1 MRFIIEEGS
10 LQRYAKNTAFNERY
24 EIVINNN
31 NNNNLT
37 LVVKQR

>member
-24 EIVINNN
+24 DIIN

>member
-24 EIVINNN
+24 DITINNN

>member
-24 EIVINNN
+24 EIMINN